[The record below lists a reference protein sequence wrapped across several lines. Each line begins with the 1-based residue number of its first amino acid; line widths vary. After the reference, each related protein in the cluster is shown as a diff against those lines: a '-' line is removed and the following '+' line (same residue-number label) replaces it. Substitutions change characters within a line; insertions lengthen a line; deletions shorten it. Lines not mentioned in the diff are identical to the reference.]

1 MDAIDTPFGTITRE
15 EVVSTR
21 FVAGQRSFETE
32 GEARAELRRLAFSD
46 VLLNFAR
53 WVVALQGDIPEE
65 NVREVLPILRKVRES
80 GLDYAAMTAALEGGR
95 FLPRESMAAADR

>member
-1 MDAIDTPFGTITRE
+1 MDTIDTPFGTITRE

-80 GLDYAAMTAALEGGR
+80 GLDYAAMTAALEG
-95 FLPRESMAAADR
+95 REWTWLSASTSLR